1 MLGKWLQWQCN
12 NALQNLKIGIILPD
26 GSAITT
32 PQDGFPMVTFLSWK
46 TIIKLPFQPSLALG
60 EAYANGTMI
69 IEDGELYDVLKSLI
83 AVDDTVYQ
91 SMLYKMSSL
100 LRRVALFRK
109 DGRRR
114 AQSADN
120 IHVHYDLGNDFYTLF
135 LDKDLQYSCGYF
147 TKPEMG
153 LDSGQ
158 DAKKAHI
165 AKKLCLTRH
174 QSVLDIG
181 CGWGGL
187 GLTLAR
193 DYGASVTGITL
204 SQEQLRIAQD
214 RALAESSLPVQFVYR
229 DFRDENHLYDRIVSV
244 GMFEHV
250 GRKQFPIY
258 FRAIDR
264 LLKDDGVAVIHTIG
278 STKASSGSDAFISKY
293 IFPGGYIPKLSE
305 IMTSIEQT
313 QLSVT
318 DVEVWHDHYATTLRH
333 WRQRFM
339 NKRDEALS
347 MFDERFCRLWEFYL
361 TGCEL
366 AFSHGQLVVYQL
378 QISKS
383 KGAVPVTRD
392 YLYHGSNLE

>member
-1 MLGKWLQWQCN
+1 MLGKWLRWQCN
-12 NALQNLKIGIILPD
+12 DAIQAIKCGIILPD
-26 GSAITT
+26 GSCIK
-32 PQDGFPMVTFLSWK
+32 PPEHSYPVVTFSSWK

-60 EAYANGTMI
+60 EAYANGTMT
-69 IEDGELYDVLKSLI
+69 IENGDLYDVLK
-83 AVDDTVYQ
+83 AMMDVQDYMDT
-91 SMLYKMSSL
+91 SMLHQLASL
-100 LRRVALFRK
+100 ARHAFLFRK
-109 DGRRR
+109 DGRKK
-114 AQSADN
+114 AQSAHN

-147 TKPEMG
+147 AKPEMG

-278 STKASSGSDAFISKY
+278 STMASPGSDAFISKY

-333 WRQRFM
+333 WRKRFM
-339 NKRDEALS
+339 NKRDEALA

-366 AFSHGQLVVYQL
+366 AFSHDKLVVYQI
-378 QISKS
+378 QMAKS
-383 KGAVPVTRD
+383 KGIVPVTRD
-392 YLYHGSNLE
+392 YLYQDRR